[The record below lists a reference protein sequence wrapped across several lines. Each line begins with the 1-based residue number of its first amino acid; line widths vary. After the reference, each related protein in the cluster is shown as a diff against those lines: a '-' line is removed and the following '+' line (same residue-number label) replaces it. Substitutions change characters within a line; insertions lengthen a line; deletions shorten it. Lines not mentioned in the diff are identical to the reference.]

1 MFQSTLLQTVTS
13 LRASAARRFR
23 AVRDDERGQ
32 TPTEYLMIVGLMA
45 AVIVFVFITTYWPEV
60 KEAATQWTDKVKT
73 TVLGTDIQ

>member
-1 MFQSTLLQTVTS
+1 MFQSRLMPMLSTL
-13 LRASAARRFR
+13 SAPLARRVR